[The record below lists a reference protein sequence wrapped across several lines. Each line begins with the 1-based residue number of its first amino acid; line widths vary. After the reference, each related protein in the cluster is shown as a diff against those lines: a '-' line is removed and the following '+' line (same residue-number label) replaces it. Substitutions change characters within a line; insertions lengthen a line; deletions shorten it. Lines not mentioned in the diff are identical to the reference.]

1 MDNLRF
7 WVLKLTDK
15 DLNPPKLK
23 YIKCLLEK
31 GWKKKFKIAKF
42 FQSISRR
49 PVHFLSSVAIK
60 SLYVI
65 HSYFLY
71 GPIEMLSMNEFN
83 FEEFMLF
90 FINLWNQRSET
101 TNYDE
106 DVKLSLIKDILKN
119 HNISKFI
126 CFYGEYLL
134 KNHSFHKK
142 YPFLENNF
150 SLETTITNNPYF
162 DYGIL
167 IEKNFLNDILT
178 LFNHCNNLYY
188 RVPVNVVASNLI
200 LDQIIQIISDELHF
214 IFIII
219 FFSLIAYK
227 NQIIKEKSEILLKEY
242 DQKFFEILT
251 KIKEN
256 TDRYKK
262 FRFEIKS
269 MLIFFTIP
277 TNVSEFLI
285 NINNNLKLFPNLNF
299 NLKNFFVNSKEVN
312 GSKLQRSYGKLI
324 EMSKPI
330 TQLNN
335 EGKKGVS
342 NLPINDINYNN
353 NDQINSN
360 FEFSNYKFKNL
371 NTNFDFEANSCM
383 TRSFDFKN
391 LNINSNCNN
400 ITNLNI
406 NNSGNTQTIIY
417 KNNFVPNKDINSL
430 YNNNQLIN
438 NFNFANNNNTSNQIK
453 ANIPSLIDKR

>member
-1 MDNLRF
+1 
-7 WVLKLTDK
+7 
-15 DLNPPKLK
+15 
-23 YIKCLLEK
+23 
-31 GWKKKFKIAKF
+31 
-42 FQSISRR
+42 
-49 PVHFLSSVAIK
+49 
-60 SLYVI
+60 
-65 HSYFLY
+65 
-71 GPIEMLSMNEFN
+71 
-83 FEEFMLF
+83 
-90 FINLWNQRSET
+90 
-101 TNYDE
+101 
-106 DVKLSLIKDILKN
+106 
-119 HNISKFI
+119 
-126 CFYGEYLL
+126 
-134 KNHSFHKK
+134 
-142 YPFLENNF
+142 
-150 SLETTITNNPYF
+150 
-162 DYGIL
+162 
-167 IEKNFLNDILT
+167 
-178 LFNHCNNLYY
+178 
-188 RVPVNVVASNLI
+188 
-200 LDQIIQIISDELHF
+200 
-214 IFIII
+214 
-219 FFSLIAYK
+219 
-227 NQIIKEKSEILLKEY
+227 
-242 DQKFFEILT
+242 
-251 KIKEN
+251 
-256 TDRYKK
+256 
-262 FRFEIKS
+262 